1 MPELRNLLHAD
12 RPAIGLWVQIPT
24 ALTAEMVAAAG
35 PDYVVVDQQ
44 HGALAPQELMAM
56 LLAIEAAGAPPLV
69 RVASNDV
76 TVIGQALDFG
86 AAGVIVPMVNSQEEA
101 AAAVA
106 ACRYAPQGV
115 RSLGV
120 LRGDHADPVC
130 LTMVE
135 TRAGLENVDE
145 IARTP
150 GLDGIYIGPGDL
162 ALSLGL
168 QPAFRHEDPQLL
180 QAIQSIKE
188 ACAAAG
194 VICGLHC
201 LAGEDAARFTG
212 QGFALVTAG
221 HDLFFLRDALAAEL
235 KAARG

>member
-1 MPELRNLLHAD
+1 MRDLRNLLHAD
-12 RPAIGLWVQIPT
+12 RPAIGLWAQIPT
-24 ALTAEMVAAAG
+24 ALTAELAAAAG

-44 HGALAPQELMAM
+44 HGALAPRELMAM
-56 LLAIEAAGAPPLV
+56 LTAIETAGAPPLV
-69 RVASNDV
+69 RVARNDV
-76 TVIGQALDFG
+76 TVIGQVLDFG
-86 AAGVIVPMVNSQEEA
+86 AAGVIVPMVESQDEA
-101 AAAVA
+101 AAAIA
-106 ACRYAPQGV
+106 ACRYAPGGV
-115 RSLGV
+115 RSFGV
-120 LRGDHADPVC
+120 LRGSQPEPVC
-130 LTMVE
+130 LTMIE
-135 TRAGLENVDE
+135 TRGGLENVDE

-150 GLDGIYIGPGDL
+150 GLDGIYIGPADL

-180 QAIQSIKE
+180 QAIQRIRE

-212 QGFALVTAG
+212 EGFALVTAG

-235 KAARG
+235 RAARA